1 MKLKIVIPLLISI
14 FIFIIAL
21 IMYIYKKPDN
31 IQPLL
36 YKTNNYKINVD
47 IPDINYK
54 LINDEIKKIV
64 TEEQNKFFSEIDI
77 TLDEKTIFNISH
89 EIKDNNNI
97 QTIILY
103 FDTQVRDI
111 NKINIKTIHY
121 DINKNE
127 FILLNNYLIDE
138 SLQELSYISYHAILN
153 ELAKLNIEIDNNFI
167 KNITLPILE
176 NYNNYEFNESGLKL
190 DFIIKQK
197 NDIKI
202 TVTLP
207 YSQINY
213 ILKDEY
219 KKSVTEPYKRDLTQ
233 FKNKKLIAFTFDD
246 GPSDYTEILLNG
258 LNKYNAKVTFFTLGS
273 RVNYYSEILKRSYEE
288 GNQIGSHTYSHNNL
302 IKLNYNQISSEINNT
317 NYAIREII
325 GVDSTVFRPPY
336 GNINNLVKMN
346 VNVPIIMW
354 NVDTLDWQYRD
365 KETVK
370 NNIIT
375 AVEDGD
381 IILLHDLYMSSIEGV
396 LLAMDELYKQ
406 DFAFVTI
413 EEMMHLKGKEWEKD
427 KIYYKI

>member
-1 MKLKIVIPLLISI
+1 MKLKIIVPLFISI
-14 FIFIIAL
+14 IIFIISL
-21 IMYIYKKPDN
+21 IMYIYKKPSN
-31 IQPLL
+31 IHPIL
-36 YKTNNYKINVD
+36 YKVNNYEINID
-47 IPDINYK
+47 IPETNYE
-54 LINDEIKKIV
+54 LINDKIKKIIQD
-64 TEEQNKFFSEIDI
+64 EQNNFFSENDI
-77 TLDEKTIFNISH
+77 TLDKKVTFNINH
-89 EIKDNNNI
+89 EIKTNGNI
-97 QTIILY
+97 QTI
-103 FDTQVRDI
+103 FMHSNTQVGDI
-111 NKINIKTIHY
+111 IKTNMRIIHY
-121 DINKNE
+121 DINNNQV
-127 FILLNNYLIDE
+127 ILLNNYLKEDGL
-138 SLQELSYISYHAILN
+138 SDLSYISYYSLLN
-153 ELAKLNIEIDNNFI
+153 ELIKLDLTIDNNI
-167 KNITLPILE
+167 IENITLPTLE

-202 TVTLP
+202 TINLP

-213 ILKDEY
+213 LLKDEY
-219 KKSVTEPYKRDLTQ
+219 KKEPVEPYKRDLTQ

-273 RVNYYSEILKRSYEE
+273 RVNYYNEILKRAYEE
-288 GNQIGSHTYSHNNL
+288 GNQIGSHTFSHDNL
-302 IKLNYNQISSEINNT
+302 IKLSYNQINNEV
-317 NYAIREII
+317 NNSNEAIRKII

-336 GNINNLVKMN
+336 GNVNDLVKMN

-375 AVEDGD
+375 TVDDGD
-381 IILLHDLYMSSIEGV
+381 IILLHDIYLSSVEGA
-396 LLAMDELYKQ
+396 LLAMDELYKK

-413 EEMMHLKGKEWEKD
+413 EEMMQLKGKEWEKD